1 MKKFIIILSILLI
14 SISGFGS
21 KYVSKDSISN
31 KQSKELTEQIYSD
44 VKSVIADLAMELKV
58 GAENVYTVIKSQQV
72 IKSIVNVIEYI
83 LLILML
89 ILGIKG
95 ILIGYKCCS
104 TDPYGDKEFD
114 HPLLILC
121 SIGTVILLAI
131 SIGIFSSTITETITG
146 FVNPDFGAI
155 NYILQLIK

>member
-1 MKKFIIILSILLI
+1 
-14 SISGFGS
+14 
-21 KYVSKDSISN
+21 
-31 KQSKELTEQIYSD
+31 
-44 VKSVIADLAMELKV
+44 MELKV

-72 IKSIVNVIEYI
+72 VKSIVNVIEYI

-104 TDPYGDKEFD
+104 TDSYGDKEFD

-121 SIGTVILLAI
+121 GIGTVILLAI